1 VPSGGATPG
10 EPDAAARQLVNRV
23 AGADHIHRIMTG
35 QPQRFAAELQKGRI
49 PMKVKMI
56 ASILALTMLS
66 AVMCMADDDDEKKR
80 QKTRK
85 MAAEALQ
92 DLYKLEP
99 TSQAAIQKA
108 TGYAVF
114 DNMGMNVL
122 LLSTARGSGLA
133 VNNKTKQETFMKM
146 GSAGVGVG
154 MGVKDYVVVFVFEN
168 EKVLAQFL
176 DSGWSGSGQADAAAK
191 AGEKGGAYSG
201 AAEVAP
207 GVWVYQITKNGL
219 ALQLT
224 LQGTK
229 YYKDKDLNEK

>member
-1 VPSGGATPG
+1 M
-10 EPDAAARQLVNRV
+10 RL
-23 AGADHIHRIMTG
+23 
-35 QPQRFAAELQKGRI
+35 
-49 PMKVKMI
+49 KMI
-56 ASILALTMLS
+56 ACVLAVALLS
-66 AVMCMADDDDEKKR
+66 AIGSNAKDDNEGKKEKS
-80 QKTRK
+80 RK

-99 TSQAAIQKA
+99 AAQAAIQKA
-108 TGYAVF
+108 AGYAVF
-114 DNMGMNVL
+114 DNMGVNVL

-146 GSAGVGVG
+146 ASAGAGVG

-168 EKVLAQFL
+168 EKALAQFL

-229 YYKDKDLNEK
+229 YYKDDDLNKTNKS